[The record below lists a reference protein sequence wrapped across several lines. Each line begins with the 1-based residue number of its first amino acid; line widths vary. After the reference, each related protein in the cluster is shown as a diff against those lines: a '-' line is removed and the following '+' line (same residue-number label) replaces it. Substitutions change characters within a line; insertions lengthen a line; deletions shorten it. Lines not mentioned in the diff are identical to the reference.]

1 MRIDSAILI
10 PLRFRF
16 SFSSQHILKN
26 RFIFQEVTR
35 ERSPSLAS
43 DEKGILRLVSN
54 EEISSK
60 YRESIPRYSSLND
73 LASFLRIVRACAGEF
88 SGKSW
93 KQEAFQN
100 LRLYWV
106 KSVNRVSLG
115 HLSSLR
121 LSDLSHPPLPS
132 SRF

>member
-1 MRIDSAILI
+1 MRIGSSILI
-10 PLRFRF
+10 PLRFGF

-88 SGKSW
+88 FW
-93 KQEAFQN
+93 KILEA
-100 LRLYWV
+100 R
-106 KSVNRVSLG
+106 SVSESQIILGQKCQSSLARTSI
-115 HLSSLR
+115 LSSSLR
-121 LSDLSHPPLPS
+121 SFPPS
-132 SRF
+132 SSLF